1 MDADMNF
8 QVWLDMQSS
17 GRQTIVVPYVRSP
30 RDARVSFRF
39 DVIQSGAAGISR
51 ISQSGRV
58 STTAAKPEALARVEL
73 RAQTDQQ
80 CRVEVAL
87 REGEKEIGAYK
98 FDCSQ
103 DH

>member
-1 MDADMNF
+1 MDVDMNF
-8 QVWLDMQSS
+8 QVWLDMQNS
-17 GRQTIVVPYVRSP
+17 GRKTIVIPYVRSP
-30 RDARVSFRF
+30 RDTRVNFRF
-39 DVIQSGAAGISR
+39 DVIQSGAGGTSR

-73 RAQTDQQ
+73 GAQTDQQ

-98 FDCSQ
+98 FDCSPGN
-103 DH
+103 